1 MKRLVLLTA
10 ILCLGG
16 CLNITGTYDVN
27 KKVQVFVGEECIN
40 LNEDKEHGIVLAMTC
55 QGQRG
60 SEFLSILGTVGIA
73 SGSIRKKRNIRT
85 YRQAVTEW
93 LESNDRS
100 CVIEDTTEIFD
111 MVLIGSEVYVDC
123 EN

>member
-1 MKRLVLLTA
+1 MKRLLLPTA

-60 SEFLSILGTVGIA
+60 SEFFVYSWHRGD
-73 SGSIRKKRNIRT
+73 SK
-85 YRQAVTEW
+85 W
-93 LESNDRS
+93 LDK
-100 CVIEDTTEIFD
+100 EDEKHKDI
-111 MVLIGSEVYVDC
+111 
-123 EN
+123 

>member
-1 MKRLVLLTA
+1 MKRLLLLTA

-16 CLNITGTYDVN
+16 CLNVTGTYDVN

-40 LNEDKEHGIVLAMTC
+40 LNEDKTNSIILAMTC
-55 QGQRG
+55 EGQKAT
-60 SEFLSILGTVGIA
+60 EQLTILSTAGLA
-73 SGSIRKKRNIRT
+73 SGAIRKKRNLRT

-93 LESNDRS
+93 LESNGRS

>member
-1 MKRLVLLTA
+1 MKRVLLLTA

-40 LNEDKEHGIVLAMTC
+40 LNEDKTNSIISAMTC
-55 QGQRG
+55 EGQKA
-60 SEFLSILGTVGIA
+60 SEQLTILSTAGLA
-73 SGSIRKKRNIRT
+73 SGAIRKKRNLRT

-93 LESNDRS
+93 LESNGRS